1 MSAIARSQRQR
12 RGFTLVEL
20 LVVIAII
27 GVLVG
32 LLLPA
37 VQAAREASR
46 RTACANNLKQ
56 IGLAIANYQ
65 LTQKTLPASCTEGLE
80 EQFEFTRDPADAR
93 RHSWA
98 SLILPYLENTS
109 LADTIN
115 RSEHAVFGENGAIAS
130 TVMPLFRCPTYTG
143 PEFSSSER
151 YATRNEKFAIGNYV
165 ALGATSVGNLWGVDL
180 NPDGAI
186 IPGGGVSPKD
196 LTDGMSHTVFIAE
209 TRETILAAW
218 FDGLTAC
225 VAAQAY
231 DRSRWPRYAKSQ
243 VALNFTPYY
252 EEGPTVA
259 QYGPSSEHPG
269 GAEHQFGDGSVRFV
283 SDSVSVD
290 LYVAWTTRAGGEAG
304 NEPD

>member
-1 MSAIARSQRQR
+1 VCEREFLRGTR

-46 RTACANNLKQ
+46 RSACANNLKQ

-65 LTQKTLPASCTEGLE
+65 LAKKLLPPSCTEGLQ
-80 EQFEFTRDPADAR
+80 EQLEIERDPVDVV

-98 SLILPYLENTS
+98 SAILAYVELTS
-109 LADTIN
+109 LSDTIQ
-115 RSEHAVFGENGAIAS
+115 RKKPAVFGANEAVAATI
-130 TVMPLFRCPTYTG
+130 VPVYRCPSYTG
-143 PEFSSSER
+143 AEFSTSPR
-151 YATRNEKFAIGNYV
+151 YAARDQKCAIGNYV
-165 ALGATSVGNLWGVDL
+165 SLGCTSVGNLWGVELD
-180 NPDGAI
+180 PDGAI

-196 LTDGMSHTVFIAE
+196 VTDGMSHTVFIAE
-209 TRETILAAW
+209 TREEVLAAW

-225 VAAQAY
+225 VAAQVY
-231 DRSRWPRYAKSQ
+231 DRTRGPTFARSQ
-243 VALNFTPYY
+243 IALNYDPYY
-252 EEGPTVA
+252 EEGPIVA
-259 QYGPSSEHPG
+259 KFGPSSEHSG

-283 SDSVSVD
+283 ANEVALDVY
-290 LYVAWTTRAGGEAG
+290 LAWTTRAGGEAKH
-304 NEPD
+304 EAY